1 MPIKNENRSIYKRK
15 KKAQQH
21 SQWWVRVKKDLNV
34 MLNQMTQ
41 LRGKN
46 RWQGSWLKDTL
57 WITTTDEIKNG
68 ILECVS
74 KSLNYLSNDQE
85 KRLILLN

>member
-1 MPIKNENRSIYKRK
+1 MPIKNENRSIYKRR

-21 SQWWVRVKKDLNV
+21 WQWWVTGKKDLNV

-41 LRGKN
+41 LRRKN

-57 WITTTDEIKNG
+57 WITTTGKIKNG
-68 ILECVS
+68 MLECVS
-74 KSLNYLSNDQE
+74 INRWITL
-85 KRLILLN
+85 